1 MRQTKPTIS
10 ERAREGICPN
20 CGGPVVRLNPRGP
33 VPTFCAVRGK
43 GVCKRQHYNRHVV
56 EGSAVIALLK
66 AWRVDRGTGEI
77 AKTAFAQLCQKIGRE
92 SCRER
97 VCQYVYISVVAVS
110 LNKKDIQ

>member
-43 GVCKRQHYNRHVV
+43 GVCKRQHYNRLVA
-56 EGSAVIALLK
+56 EGSAVIALSK
-66 AWRVDRGTGEI
+66 AWRVDRGTGESATTALAHI
-77 AKTAFAQLCQKIGRE
+77 CQIVDKHTTIDRCGKTVTEQ
-92 SCRER
+92 
-97 VCQYVYISVVAVS
+97 
-110 LNKKDIQ
+110 